1 MSTNSRIRR
10 QRWVIFS
17 VLALMYILVYF
28 YRVSLAVVAGDI
40 SRELRLTP
48 QQLGSLSGILFY
60 VYAVAQLPL
69 GPMIDRLGSRLVI
82 SGCGVLTTMGGLL
95 FSQADS
101 LAMAMAARV
110 LIGIGTAS
118 VLMAT
123 FTIFSH
129 WFSKQEFGRVSGF
142 MVAIGNLG
150 NLSAT
155 APLALAVAAV
165 GWRSS
170 FLVIGLLQ
178 AVVTVLVFG
187 MVRDR
192 PPVADGGD
200 AADAA
205 KPAGMLG
212 AWGEIFGNPH
222 FWLLGLISFFW
233 YGNYLALQGLWG
245 GPYLMEVMHL
255 SRAAT
260 GQMLMF
266 TSLGFITGSMVIDI
280 WLAGSSAPT
289 RRPSWRG
296 RWCSWCSCP
305 VFWGRPRHSPCH
317 SWRPVSLPGT
327 GGLQRGDDLP
337 HHPLHVLGADRGD
350 GPHLHQLL
358 RPHGG
363 GGDSAGHGGDRR
375 LPWAR
380 HSGSLSRGL
389 PCRLSLSGGGAGRCH
404 CGVSVCAGLFGEGV
418 EGRGGG
424 ASTSSGGERFSGSE
438 REKARHFSAGLGFIA
453 SVSPFSGSFRGGDAS
468 GQVLR
473 QIVFG
478 SSFLYNG
485 ALLLVT
491 VCCSSVAQ

>member
-1 MSTNSRIRR
+1 MSNSRVRR

-48 QQLGSLSGILFY
+48 RELGSLSGILFY

-82 SGCGVLTTMGGLL
+82 SGCGVLTTAGGLL
-95 FSQADS
+95 FSQADT
-101 LAMAMAARV
+101 LAMAMTARV

-192 PPVADGGD
+192 PPVVEGGD
-200 AADAA
+200 AGDAV
-205 KPAGMLG
+205 KPAGMMS
-212 AWGEIFGNPH
+212 AWGEIFGNRH

-245 GPYLMEVMHL
+245 GPYLMEVMGL

-266 TSLGFITGSMVIDI
+266 TSLGFIAGSTVIDTVARRLFRSYKKTLLTGQI
-280 WLAGSSAPT
+280 VLLALMSGFLGTAEALPLPILAAVFFAIGLAVSSGVMIYPIIRSMFSVRIVGTALT
-289 RRPSWRG
+289 
-296 RWCSWCSCP
+296 
-305 VFWGRPRHSPCH
+305 
-317 SWRPVSLPGT
+317 SLNFFV
-327 GGLQRGDDLP
+327 L
-337 HHPLHVLGADRGD
+337 LGAAVTQQAMGVIV
-350 GPHLHQLL
+350 
-358 RPHGG
+358 
-363 GGDSAGHGGDRR
+363 
-375 LPWAR
+375 
-380 HSGSLSRGL
+380 GS
-389 PCRLSLSGGGAGRCH
+389 
-404 CGVSVCAGLFGEGV
+404 F
-418 EGRGGG
+418 GRGAAG
-424 ASTSSGGERFSGSE
+424 ASPAAYHAAFLFPVVGLAVAIAAYLFARDYSE
-438 REKARHFSAGLGFIA
+438 KG
-453 SVSPFSGSFRGGDAS
+453 
-468 GQVLR
+468 
-473 QIVFG
+473 
-478 SSFLYNG
+478 
-485 ALLLVT
+485 
-491 VCCSSVAQ
+491 

>member
-1 MSTNSRIRR
+1 MSSDSSIRR
-10 QRWVIFS
+10 GRWVIFS

-48 QQLGSLSGILFY
+48 QELGSLSGILFY

-82 SGCGVLTTMGGLL
+82 SGCGVLTTAGGLL
-95 FSQADS
+95 FAQADS
-101 LAMAMAARV
+101 LATAMAARV

-129 WFSKQEFGRVSGF
+129 WFSRQEFGRVSGF

-170 FLVIGLLQ
+170 FLAIGILQ

-192 PPVADGGD
+192 PPAAAGGD
-200 AADAA
+200 APDAV
-205 KPAGMLG
+205 KPAGMLS

-245 GPYLMEVMHL
+245 GPYLMEVMGL
-255 SRAAT
+255 SRAAA
-260 GQMLMF
+260 GRMLMF
-266 TSLGFITGSMVIDI
+266 TSLGFIAGSTVIDAI
-280 WLAGSSAPT
+280 ARRIFRSYKKTLLAGQIVLLLFMSGFL
-289 RRPSWRG
+289 G
-296 RWCSWCSCP
+296 R
-305 VFWGRPRHSPCH
+305 
-317 SWRPVSLPGT
+317 
-327 GGLQRGDDLP
+327 
-337 HHPLHVLGADRGD
+337 AE
-350 GPHLHQLL
+350 
-358 RPHGG
+358 
-363 GGDSAGHGGDRR
+363 A
-375 LPWAR
+375 
-380 HSGSLSRGL
+380 
-389 PCRLSLSGGGAGRCH
+389 LSGPLLAAVFFVIGLAVSSGVMIYPIIRSMFSVRIVGTALTSLNFFVLMGAAVTQQVMGVIVGSFGRGAAGAAPAAYH
-404 CGVSVCAGLFGEGV
+404 AAFLFPVAGLAVAVAAYLFA
-418 EGRGGG
+418 RDY
-424 ASTSSGGERFSGSE
+424 SE
-438 REKARHFSAGLGFIA
+438 KG
-453 SVSPFSGSFRGGDAS
+453 
-468 GQVLR
+468 
-473 QIVFG
+473 
-478 SSFLYNG
+478 
-485 ALLLVT
+485 
-491 VCCSSVAQ
+491 